1 MKALPRLYAIAD
13 ASFGDPV
20 RLAASL
26 IAGGARLI
34 QLRDKSASPRE
45 LFDKVERIIA
55 LATADVRI
63 IVNDRVDIAR
73 ITGAAGAHIGQRDLP
88 PTAVRAVLGPDAIVG
103 FSTHNVEQAVEA
115 DKLPID
121 YIAVGPIFPTSTK
134 ESPDPV
140 VGLKGLVKIS
150 QVVHKPVVA
159 IGGIRLENAA
169 EVLKSGAHSIAVIR
183 DLLDSADVQGRTRQW
198 IDALDQ
204 LRI

>member
-1 MKALPRLYAIAD
+1 LKALPRLYAIAD

-34 QLRDKSASPRE
+34 QLRDKSASPRG
-45 LFDKVERIIA
+45 LFDKVGSVIA
-55 LATADVRI
+55 LVPADVRL

-73 ITGAAGAHIGQRDLP
+73 LTGAAGAHVGQRDLP
-88 PTAVRAVLGPDAIVG
+88 PTAARSVLGPDAIVG

-134 ESPDPV
+134 ENPDPV
-140 VGLKGLVKIS
+140 LSLKGLVRICE
-150 QVVHKPVVA
+150 VVHKPVVA

-169 EVLKSGAHSIAVIR
+169 A
-183 DLLDSADVQGRTRQW
+183 
-198 IDALDQ
+198 AL
-204 LRI
+204 

>member
-1 MKALPRLYAIAD
+1 MNALPRLYAIAD

-34 QLRDKSASPRE
+34 QLRDKTASPRE
-45 LFDKVERIIA
+45 LLDKVERIIA
-55 LATADVRI
+55 LAPADVRL

-73 ITGAAGAHIGQRDLP
+73 ITGAAGAHVGQEDLP
-88 PTAVRAVLGPDAIVG
+88 PTAVRSVLGPDAIVG

-134 ESPDPV
+134 ENPDPV
-140 VGLKGLVKIS
+140 LGLKGLLKIS
-150 QVVHKPVVA
+150 KVVNKPVVA

-169 EVLKSGAHSIAVIR
+169 EVLCAGAHSIAVIR
-183 DLLDSADVQGRTRQW
+183 DLLDSPDVQWRTREW
-198 IDALDQ
+198 IEALAQ
-204 LRI
+204 FPS